1 MKQASEGNDG
11 GLMVEP
17 EGAKTS
23 SCTLSF
29 LIDKSL
35 TLIDVIGNILG
46 QMKTLEFPDV
56 EDIDA
61 LGLGQLAGQFPQDLC
76 SLHQLLAQFLNFVK
90 YLG

>member
-1 MKQASEGNDG
+1 MKQASEGNDARM
-11 GLMVEP
+11 MVEP

-23 SCTLSF
+23 SCTLSL

-61 LGLGQLAGQFPQDLC
+61 LGQDS